1 VIVVSRFQVA
11 ADSGFAE
18 RARAALDAFAA
29 CAGFERGRLG
39 RAADDPALWTI
50 VTEWKSVGAF
60 RRALS
65 AYDVKLYASPL
76 LAEALPEPGAYE
88 VLLSLKAD
96 GEGGIAVDEAASEL
110 AADAG
115 SVRVGEASGPRAR
128 VRE

>member
-1 VIVVSRFQVA
+1 MIVVSRFTVA
-11 ADSGFAE
+11 SESDFAE

-65 AYDVKLYASPL
+65 AYDVKLHASPL
-76 LAEALPEPGAYE
+76 LAEAIPESSAYE
-88 VLLSLKAD
+88 VLLSLTPD
-96 GEGGIAVDEAASEL
+96 GSGGIAVEEESSAL
-110 AADAG
+110 APDAG
-115 SVRVGEASGPRAR
+115 SVRVGEASGPGA
-128 VRE
+128 